1 MVKLKAAKPT
11 ISHAPV
17 TLKAPPKLADE
28 FYRSPEWRRL
38 VREIKA
44 ERGSWCQRCGSG
56 HRIIA
61 DHIKELKDGGA
72 RLDRSNIEL
81 LCQSCHN
88 KKTAASRAARF
99 GERA

>member
-1 MVKLKAAKPT
+1 MVKLKAAKPS

-17 TLKAPPKLADE
+17 TLKGPPKLADE

-44 ERGSWCQRCGSG
+44 ERGAWCQRCGSG
-56 HRIIA
+56 HRIIG
-61 DHIKELKDGGA
+61 DHINELKDGGA
-72 RLDRSNIEL
+72 RLDRTNVEL

-88 KKTAASRAARF
+88 KKTAAARAARF
-99 GERA
+99 GKKT

>member
-1 MVKLKAAKPT
+1 MVKLKAVKSS
-11 ISHAPV
+11 ISAAPGR
-17 TLKAPPKLADE
+17 LKAPPKLADE

-44 ERGSWCQRCGSG
+44 ERGAWCQRCGSG
-56 HRIIA
+56 HRIIG

-72 RLDRSNIEL
+72 RLERSNVEL

-88 KKTAASRAARF
+88 KKTAAARATRLGAR
-99 GERA
+99 A